1 MILSSTDVFSVDEL
15 WLSKR
20 TSPQA
25 SGVETSPA
33 LNVEPRSERK
43 IIEAALAESKGRVSG
58 PSGAAAKLRIPP
70 STLET
75 RIKALNIDK
84 RRFKYG

>member
-1 MILSSTDVFSVDEL
+1 L

-20 TSPQA
+20 TSLPAARVEA
-25 SGVETSPA
+25 SAGFKSEG
-33 LNVEPRSERK
+33 EPRSERET
-43 IIEAALAESKGRVSG
+43 IEAALAETKGRVSG
-58 PSGAAAKLRIPP
+58 PLGAAAKLRIPP